1 MISTFL
7 IFLSQGTHLGI
18 GRGFCDA
25 VDNNKPPIVL
35 QLGGYVNLQYDYV
48 GRNLR
53 EAVNTLWGLLEAINR
68 IPLYVFLMQV

>member
-1 MISTFL
+1 M
-7 IFLSQGTHLGI
+7 FLSQGTHLGI
-18 GRGFCDA
+18 GRGFRDA

-48 GRNLR
+48 GRNLC
-53 EAVNTLWGLLEAINR
+53 EAVNTLWGLYEAINR